1 MVKTANDIYAQVGV
15 TFDLGD
21 RIVVTNIPAAYDINE
36 ISEADGRWNL
46 DRLTDLASG
55 TGGLECYF
63 VNTITRLCDD
73 GGTEFLRG
81 LHAESGLAV
90 ASSVGGVI
98 LAHELGHAFGMSDIY
113 CEDGDTNPFFGLTR
127 EEYWIGDWNGG
138 SSSQSQGVGAER
150 YYIAGTEHTNVV
162 RRLLMD
168 GRKRD
173 PGFGI
178 DISYGGARGFGTDN
192 AIGDQD
198 TGFFSPERTGDPQHR

>member
-1 MVKTANDIYAQVGV
+1 MVMQANDIYAQVGV

-21 RIVVTNIPAAYDINE
+21 RITVTNIPAAYDINE
-36 ISEADGRWNL
+36 VYETEGHWNL
-46 DRLTDLASG
+46 SRLTCMGSDA
-55 TGGLECYF
+55 GGLECYF

-73 GGTEFLRG
+73 GSTSLLHG
-81 LHAESGLAV
+81 LHSESGLAV
-90 ASSVGGVI
+90 ASSGGGVI

-113 CEDGDTNPFFGLTR
+113 CEDDDTNPFFGLTR

-150 YYIAGTEHTNVV
+150 YYMPGTEHTNVV

-178 DISYGGARGFGTDN
+178 DISYGEARGFGTNN

-198 TGFFSPERTGDPQHR
+198 TGFFSPERTGEPQHR